1 MIRAAGFWTLLFW
14 LTLIPGLEAQGDRE
28 NRGNRARREFGTLS
42 VKIPGRLGF
51 VRIHDMD
58 ADGIQD
64 LVYAAVD
71 GGRRELGY
79 FRGLALGGFEKTP
92 AHRLRL
98 KPDVILVS
106 MGDLD
111 PTPGV
116 EFVLFNYTSVFV
128 YCPSVQEEDRR
139 YRRLFR
145 ETFFYSF
152 PDPDGVHFWPHVL
165 DLDGDGLTDICV
177 PVWGGF
183 VLRFQ
188 SRPEGGTS
196 AFERRS
202 LIPAWIDQG
211 VGVRPEEGGRRLNV
225 SISLGGE
232 RRGRNPTSSIP
243 PVEGYMVESVRRMS
257 CPVLVDEN
265 NDRRLDLLL
274 LEGQRLKVWR
284 QDENQIFSRLPA
296 VNKDV
301 SKVLALTPMWAPRG
315 NLLHADLDGDGSLD
329 FLVRQEV
336 KNALRTRLLL
346 FMGGVSALAR
356 SPRRIFVLNGL
367 TATPRFKDVNGDQ
380 RLDLL
385 VPTYRLDLLKRA
397 RQAVVESLD
406 MTLHVFLNRKKKGY
420 APRPDYSRT
429 ESIRTDRLAVAGVE
443 PMIYLD
449 GDFNRDRRAD
459 LLILDGDGNLKI
471 FLSGKTK
478 GGLFT
483 SGGAFTFQ
491 TRAAVSLPVEV
502 PVSIRLF
509 DQDGDGLSEVL
520 LLYEERITLCGW
532 GVGKERGR

>member
-1 MIRAAGFWTLLFW
+1 MMRTAGFWTVLFW
-14 LTLIPGLEAQGDRE
+14 LTLTPGLEAQGS
-28 NRGNRARREFGTLS
+28 REFGKMS
-42 VKIPGRLGF
+42 VAIPGRLGA
-51 VRIHDMD
+51 VRILDMD
-58 ADGIQD
+58 GDGIQD
-64 LVYAAVD
+64 LVYTAVD
-71 GGRRELGY
+71 RGKRELGY
-79 FRGLALGGFEKTP
+79 FRGLALGGFEATP

-106 MGDLD
+106 TGDLD
-111 PTPGV
+111 PAPGL

-128 YCPSVQEEDRR
+128 YCHTFEEEDRR

-152 PDPDGVHFWPHVL
+152 PDPDGAHFWPHVL
-165 DLDGDGLTDICV
+165 DLDGDGLDDVCV

-188 SRPEGGTS
+188 SRPEGETS
-196 AFERRS
+196 VFERRS

-211 VGVRPEEGGRRLNV
+211 VGVNSAEGGRRFNV
-225 SISLGGE
+225 SISLGGD
-232 RRGRNPTSSIP
+232 RRGSSPTAGLP

-257 CPVLVDEN
+257 SPVLVDEN
-265 NDRRLDLLL
+265 NDQRLDLLL
-274 LEGQRLKVWR
+274 LEGQRLKAWH
-284 QDENQIFSRLPA
+284 QDENKVFSRLPA
-296 VNKDV
+296 VDEDV
-301 SKVLALTPMWAPRG
+301 SRVLALTPMWARGG
-315 NLLHADLDGDGSLD
+315 NLLHADLDGDGRLD

-336 KNALRTRLLL
+336 KNTLRTRLLL
-346 FMGGVSALAR
+346 FTGGVSALSG

-367 TATPRFKDVNGDQ
+367 TATPRFRDVNGDS

-397 RQAVVESLD
+397 RRAAVESLD
-406 MTLHVFLNRKKKGY
+406 MTLHVFLNRKKKGF

-471 FLSGKTK
+471 FLSSKTE
-478 GGLFT
+478 GGLFS

-491 TRAAVSLPVEV
+491 TRAAVSVPVEV

-520 LLYEERITLCGW
+520 LVYERRFTLCGW